1 MLGSRVFWTVT
12 RRVLAEYVRVSLR
25 VMTISNVTLPVLT
38 SVLTDRARLRDI
50 HSS

>member
-1 MLGSRVFWTVT
+1 MLARRVFWTVT
-12 RRVLAEYVRVSLR
+12 RRVCAEYVRVSEG

-38 SVLTDRARLRDI
+38 SVVTERARLRVI